1 MELRGQVYYTSIS
14 NTEQY
19 NVYTRT
25 GSSRNDLGKSMVG
38 YYAEAGYNVF
48 KAFSNIEQELIPFVR
63 YEFYDM
69 HNSVESEISKNLNYK
84 NTIVTAGLTLRLNQK
99 AVIKTDVQFNKSAAA
114 ENHNKI

>member
-1 MELRGQVYYTSIS
+1 
-14 NTEQY
+14 
-19 NVYTRT
+19 
-25 GSSRNDLGKSMVG
+25 MVG